1 MTDETKSVLIT
12 GASTGIGRV
21 SALYLAEKGYRVA
34 ATSRS
39 LKRLDGLR
47 QEAARFG
54 DILSVELDV
63 DSDRSVS
70 EAAASVIDA
79 YGRIDVLVNNAGYG
93 LWGPVQSFSMQE
105 LRSQLET
112 NFFGAF
118 RMIKAVLPSM
128 TASGSGTIINVSS
141 VEGRLVTPF
150 SGGYAASKFAL
161 EGLSEA
167 LRYELWPQGIRVAVV
182 EPGLFATDFHDSQV
196 EAADAGSPDLPYGPS
211 IARYR
216 EQRGKYDRFAKD
228 PVRVARVIHKIIRSR
243 RPRFRYPVGME
254 ATIGIP
260 ASQLMPER
268 LYQAILG
275 RAIG

>member
-1 MTDETKSVLIT
+1 MSDPKSVLIT
-12 GASTGIGRV
+12 GASSGIGRAA
-21 SALYLAEKGYRVA
+21 ALYLAERGYRVA

-39 LKRLDGLR
+39 LDRLDGLR
-47 QEAARFG
+47 REAEHVG
-54 DILSVELDV
+54 HIHCVELDV

-70 EAAASVIDA
+70 GAAASVIEA
-79 YGRIDVLVNNAGYG
+79 HGRIDVLVNNAGYG
-93 LWGPVQSFSMQE
+93 LWGPVQSFSMEE
-105 LRSQLET
+105 LRAQLET

-128 TASGSGTIINVSS
+128 TAAGGGDIINVSS
-141 VEGRLVTPF
+141 VEGRIVTPF

-167 LRYELWPQGIRVAVV
+167 MRYELWPQGIRVAVV
-182 EPGLFATDFHDSQV
+182 EPGLFATGFHDSLV
-196 EAADAGSPDLPYGPS
+196 EAAGAESPDLPYGPL

-243 RPRFRYPVGME
+243 RPRFRYPVGAE
-254 ATIGIP
+254 AAIGIP

-275 RAIG
+275 RAMG